1 MQTHSVISNK
11 LGLINIKII
20 SSIPPIYFVGIF
32 NNDDELIEYM
42 RFSYNPT
49 KEDIIETFNL

>member
-1 MQTHSVISNK
+1 MQTYSINSIE
-11 LGLINIKII
+11 LGSINIKII
-20 SSIPPIYFVGIF
+20 SSVPPIYFVGIF
-32 NNDDELIEYM
+32 NNDDELIEYT